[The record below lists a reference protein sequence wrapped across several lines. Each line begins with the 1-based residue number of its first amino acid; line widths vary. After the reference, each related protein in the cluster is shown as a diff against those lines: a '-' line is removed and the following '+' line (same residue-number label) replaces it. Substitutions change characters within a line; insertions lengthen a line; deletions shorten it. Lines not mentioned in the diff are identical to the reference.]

1 MILLFAASAYAAEQP
16 RVVFLGNSLTAGY
29 EINEDQ
35 AFPAL
40 IQNKIEEHGWDYR
53 VVNAG
58 VSGDTSA
65 GGLSRIDWL
74 LNQPV
79 SVMVIS
85 LGANDGLRGLDLDET
100 EQNLQNII
108 DKVQEKHPDARILLS
123 GMKIPPNMGSE
134 YTERFREIFPR
145 LADNNDIAFLPF
157 LLEGVAGEEQY
168 NLDDGIHPNP
178 DGHKIIAENVW
189 QVLEPILSDSDHTP

>member
-1 MILLFAASAYAAEQP
+1 MLLMLAVSAYAAEQP

-29 EINEDQ
+29 QIDEND

-40 IQNKIEEHGWDYR
+40 IQQKIDERGWNYR

-85 LGANDGLRGLDLDET
+85 LGANDGLRGLDLDQTKE
-100 EQNLQNII
+100 NLQKII
-108 DKVQEKHPDARILLS
+108 NAIEDKRPDARIILS
-123 GMKIPPNMGSE
+123 GMEIPPNLGSE
-134 YTERFREIFPR
+134 YAEQFREIFPR
-145 LADNNDIAFLPF
+145 LAENNDVELIPF
-157 LLEGVAGEEQY
+157 LLEGVGGEEAY

-178 DGHKIIAENVW
+178 EGHKIIAGNVW
-189 QVLEPILSDSDHTP
+189 DVLEPVLSETARTP

>member
-1 MILLFAASAYAAEQP
+1 MLAVSAYAAEQP

-29 EINEDQ
+29 QIDEND

-40 IQNKIEEHGWDYR
+40 IQQKIDERGWNYR

-85 LGANDGLRGLDLDET
+85 LGANDGLRGLDLDQTKE
-100 EQNLQNII
+100 NLQKII
-108 DKVQEKHPDARILLS
+108 NAIEDKRPDARIILS
-123 GMKIPPNMGSE
+123 GMEIPPNLGSE
-134 YTERFREIFPR
+134 YAEQFREIFPR
-145 LADNNDIAFLPF
+145 LAENNDVELIPF
-157 LLEGVAGEEQY
+157 LLEGVGGEEAY

-178 DGHKIIAENVW
+178 EGHKIIAGNVW
-189 QVLEPILSDSDHTP
+189 DVLEPVLSETARTP

>member
-1 MILLFAASAYAAEQP
+1 MLAVSAYAAEKP

-29 EINEDQ
+29 QIDEND

-40 IQNKIEEHGWDYR
+40 IRQKIDERGWNYR

-85 LGANDGLRGLDLDET
+85 LGANDGLRGLDLDQTKE
-100 EQNLQNII
+100 NLQKII
-108 DKVQEKHPDARILLS
+108 DAVEDKRPDARIILS
-123 GMKIPPNMGSE
+123 GMEIPPNLGSE
-134 YTERFREIFPR
+134 YAEQFRQIYPR
-145 LADNNDIAFLPF
+145 LAENNEVKLIPF
-157 LLEGVAGEEQY
+157 LLEGVAGEEAY

-178 DGHKIIAENVW
+178 EGHTIIAETVW
-189 QVLEPILSDSDHTP
+189 EVLEPVLSKAGRTP